1 MANKATQLDYFNLD
15 YVISLIFAI
24 IPVTSLV
31 CGVVTRFKEGK
42 IVAGIIRIVFGWNL
56 IYLLDLISM
65 VSTRSI
71 LSVINV

>member
-65 VSTRSI
+65 VSKRSI
-71 LSVINV
+71 LRVINV